1 MNKIF
6 KSALFLMAAATMT
19 MGMASC
25 SSDNDDNIETV
36 KAGDLTEEEYLSKTL
51 AEVVDN
57 TIDPTYAEMATNA
70 TNFYNQ
76 MKTLRDAVKN
86 GNATQTMV
94 DNACTSWKAARA
106 CYEKSEAFLLGAAS
120 DYDIDPHID
129 SWPLDLTALHT
140 ELLNSKADCPLLLRR
155 RGC

>member
-6 KSALFLMAAATMT
+6 KSALFLMAVATMT

-25 SSDNDDNIETV
+25 SDNDDNGGDAVV
-36 KAGDLTEEEYLSKTL
+36 KLGDLSEEEYLSKTL
-51 AEVVDN
+51 DGIVDN
-57 TIDPTYAEMATNA
+57 TINPTYAEMAVNA
-70 TNFYNQ
+70 TDFYNQ
-76 MKTLRDAVKN
+76 MKTLRDAVKA

-94 DNACTSWKAARA
+94 DNACASWKAARA

-129 SWPLDLTALHT
+129 TWPLDLSALHT
-140 ELLNSKADCPLLLRR
+140 QLLKSAQLSR
-155 RGC
+155 